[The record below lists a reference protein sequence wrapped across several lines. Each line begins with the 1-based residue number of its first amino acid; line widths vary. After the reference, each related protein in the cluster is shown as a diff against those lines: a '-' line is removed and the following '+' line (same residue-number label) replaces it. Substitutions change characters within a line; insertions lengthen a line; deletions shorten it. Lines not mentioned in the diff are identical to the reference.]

1 VIRCAEACWQKA
13 PEALL
18 ELVAVEPAGSSGHF
32 RPVVPERSHITLSTG
47 SRLAVGCPII
57 DRPALIIQ
65 LPRDGAVDRQLSTQP
80 PASVVGG
87 EVVVEVGPTD
97 AEGNLEPADAGEVVL
112 SVASPEALARDAGEV
127 QRVIAHAGTGIQPLI
142 VEVEAA
148 EELRDDELAPVLEAA
163 AHASRT
169 VILRVIR
176 DA

>member
-1 VIRCAEACWQKA
+1 
-13 PEALL
+13 
-18 ELVAVEPAGSSGHF
+18 
-32 RPVVPERSHITLSTG
+32 
-47 SRLAVGCPII
+47 
-57 DRPALIIQ
+57 
-65 LPRDGAVDRQLSTQP
+65 
-80 PASVVGG
+80 VVGG